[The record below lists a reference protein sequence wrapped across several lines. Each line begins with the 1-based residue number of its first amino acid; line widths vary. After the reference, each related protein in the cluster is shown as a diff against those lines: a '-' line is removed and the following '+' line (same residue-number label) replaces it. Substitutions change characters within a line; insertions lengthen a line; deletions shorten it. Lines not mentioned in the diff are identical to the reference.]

1 LEPISWWTLSE
12 RNKSESSVEKSN
24 KNQSNRSHQEQS
36 MTLKVPNR
44 PSALIYGLGLAG
56 LIPFVGLAALS
67 WVPEIMSVS
76 FSGRGLASYAAVI
89 LSFLGAIYWGLAMSG
104 TPSDSTTDRIWLW
117 GVLPSV
123 LAWLAQLLPEFWALL
138 LLGGLL
144 WVCFIVDRI
153 FYPKYQLQGWLP
165 MRLLLTTVA
174 SFSCVVG
181 ALGIR

>member
-1 LEPISWWTLSE
+1 
-12 RNKSESSVEKSN
+12 
-24 KNQSNRSHQEQS
+24 

-44 PSALIYGLGLAG
+44 PSVLIYGLGLAG

-67 WVPEIMSVS
+67 WAPEIMSES

-89 LSFLGAIYWGLAMSG
+89 LSFLGAIYWGLAMSR
-104 TPSDSTTDRIWLW
+104 TPCDSTTNRIWLW
-117 GVLPSV
+117 GVSPSV
-123 LAWLAQLLPEFWALL
+123 LAWLAQLLSEFWALL
-138 LLGGLL
+138 LLSGLL
-144 WVCFIVDRI
+144 WVCFIIDRI
-153 FYPKYQLQGWLP
+153 CYPRYQLQGWLP

>member
-1 LEPISWWTLSE
+1 MT
-12 RNKSESSVEKSN
+12 RN
-24 KNQSNRSHQEQS
+24 
-36 MTLKVPNR
+36 VPNR
-44 PSALIYGLGLAG
+44 PSAFIYGLGLAG

-67 WVPEIMSVS
+67 WAPEIMSES

-104 TPSDSTTDRIWLW
+104 TPSDSTTNRIWLW
-117 GVLPSV
+117 GVSPSV

-138 LLGGLL
+138 LLSGLL
-144 WVCFIVDRI
+144 WVCFIIDRI
-153 FYPKYQLQGWLP
+153 CYPRYQLQGWLP

>member
-1 LEPISWWTLSE
+1 
-12 RNKSESSVEKSN
+12 
-24 KNQSNRSHQEQS
+24 
-36 MTLKVPNR
+36 MTLNVPNR

-67 WVPEIMSVS
+67 WVPEIMSES

-117 GVLPSV
+117 GVSPSV

-138 LLGGLL
+138 LLSGLL
-144 WVCFIVDRI
+144 WVSFIMDRI
-153 FYPKYQLQGWLP
+153 YYPKYQLQGWLP
-165 MRLLLTTVA
+165 MRLFTYNGCEFFLRGRRAGDSIDLIRFHTLA
-174 SFSCVVG
+174 QKLQHHALVG
-181 ALGIR
+181 